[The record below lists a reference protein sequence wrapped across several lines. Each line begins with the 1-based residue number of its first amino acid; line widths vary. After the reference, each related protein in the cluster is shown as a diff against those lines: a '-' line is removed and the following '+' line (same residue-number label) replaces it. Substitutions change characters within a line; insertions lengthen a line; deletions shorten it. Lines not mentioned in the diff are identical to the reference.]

1 MFNIALIGA
10 GKIGSIHADN
20 INRHNDATLWSVV
33 DTNIDNSNRLAKK
46 YHAISQSV
54 DEAMADKNVNGVWI
68 ASVSDTHADLIELAA
83 QNGKAIFCEKPIHLD
98 PVRVKQVLATV
109 KETGVPLIMGFN
121 RRFDP
126 QFSQVKK
133 LADEGSIGKKESL
146 LIISRDPSPPPIEY
160 VKISGGLF
168 KDMMIHDFDMAR
180 FIMGEDPVSLFAQAS
195 NLVDPEIGNTGD
207 IDTAFVTLKFPSG
220 AIATIVNSRRSGYG
234 YDQRLELHGEKGLLT
249 VGNILENQVSKWNV
263 SGRVLAP
270 PEHFY
275 LQRYDNAYAAELDH
289 FVDVMRGD
297 VPPSC
302 GVDDGEKALLLAIK
316 AQESLSTKREV
327 ELFYE

>member
-20 INRHNDATLWSVV
+20 ISRHSEATLWSVV
-33 DTNIDNSNRLAKK
+33 DPIAENSNRLAKK
-46 YHAISQSV
+46 HHSRSQSLE
-54 DEAMADKNVNGVWI
+54 EAMADKNVHGVWI

-83 QNGKAIFCEKPIHLD
+83 KNGKAIFCEKPIHLD
-98 PVRVKQVLATV
+98 PVRVKHVLAVV
-109 KETGVPLIMGFN
+109 KESGVPLIMGFN

-126 QFSQVKK
+126 QFSRVKR
-133 LADEGSIGKKESL
+133 LADEGQIGKKESL
-146 LIISRDPSPPPIEY
+146 VIISRDPSPPPIEY

-180 FIMGEDPVSLFAQAS
+180 FIMGEDPVSIYAQAS
-195 NLVDPEIGNTGD
+195 NLVDPEIGNAGD

-249 VGNILENQVSKWNV
+249 AGNVYENQVCNWNE
-263 SGRVLAP
+263 SGRMLAP
-270 PEHFY
+270 PEPFY
-275 LQRYDNAYAAELDH
+275 LQRYSEAYAAELNH
-289 FVDVMRGD
+289 FVEVMKGD
-297 VPPSC
+297 VKPSC
-302 GVDDGEKALLLAIK
+302 GADDGAKALVLAIM
-316 AQESLSTKREV
+316 ALESLQTRAEV
-327 ELFYE
+327 ELRFS